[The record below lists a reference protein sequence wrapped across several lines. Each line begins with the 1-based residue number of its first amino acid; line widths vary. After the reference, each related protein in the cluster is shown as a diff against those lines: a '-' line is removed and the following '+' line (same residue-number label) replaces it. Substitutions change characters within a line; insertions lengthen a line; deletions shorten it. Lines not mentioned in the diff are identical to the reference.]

1 MQASRE
7 GNHIILEFGVLEKQ
21 VLLHIF
27 QSVIR
32 NYRRKPEEVDA
43 TVAQAWYTTRGCKTA
58 GMTPEETREWMRS
71 LHDFKSGNLVHLE
84 KWAAEMA
91 ANPTEASTLKLP
103 LEQAHSL
110 LAILNDHRLL
120 SAAEHEIGDREMEMH
135 SLEEFEQLPADRQA
149 ALYEIHFLAWI
160 MEELLR
166 LAAPE
171 AAGWNLSAEM

>member
-1 MQASRE
+1 MQATRD
-7 GNHIILEFGVLEKQ
+7 GNHIILEFGMLEKQ

-32 NYRRKPEEVDA
+32 NYRRKPEEADA
-43 TVAQAWYTTRGCKTA
+43 NVARAWYTTRGCAAA
-58 GMTPEETREWMRS
+58 GMTAEETSDWVRS
-71 LHDFKSGNLVHLE
+71 LHDFKSASLVYLE
-84 KWAAEMA
+84 KWAAELA
-91 ANPTEASTLKLP
+91 ENPTEASTLKLS

-110 LAILNDHRLL
+110 ITILNDHRLL
-120 SAAEHEIGDREMEMH
+120 SASEYDIGDREMELH

-160 MEELLR
+160 IEELLR